1 MLSYSSIVI
10 ICLMYIS
17 QVSLESNNY
26 SQAVEDL
33 SKAVSIKVKS
43 APAGSRLVIFLTV
56 FINQLFIIGLW
67 LRRITSWESHIPGLV
82 GFRT

>member
-1 MLSYSSIVI
+1 MSYSSIVI

-33 SKAVSIKVKS
+33 SKAVSIKVKT
-43 APAGSRLVIFLTV
+43 APAGSRALAETHYQLGVAHSWAGGFQNLTCFV
-56 FINQLFIIGLW
+56 MFQSLPRQLAFG
-67 LRRITSWESHIPGLV
+67 
-82 GFRT
+82 

>member
-1 MLSYSSIVI
+1 MSYSSIVV

-33 SKAVSIKVKS
+33 SKAVSIKVKT

-56 FINQLFIIGLW
+56 FY
-67 LRRITSWESHIPGLV
+67 
-82 GFRT
+82 